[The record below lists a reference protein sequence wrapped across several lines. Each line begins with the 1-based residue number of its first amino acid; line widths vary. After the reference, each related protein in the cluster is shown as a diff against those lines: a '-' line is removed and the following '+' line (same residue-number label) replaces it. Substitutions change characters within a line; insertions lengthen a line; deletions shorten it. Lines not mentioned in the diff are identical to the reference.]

1 MTIKILIPIIILI
14 IIYLIICYHD
24 LYKINMVKYLPKWVW
39 SIIIIISIPLG
50 GVIYFLLG
58 RETRGENDD

>member
-1 MTIKILIPIIILI
+1 LARSAAAEVYKRKV
-14 IIYLIICYHD
+14 CYHD

-58 RETRGENDD
+58 RETRGENGD

>member
-14 IIYLIICYHD
+14 IIYLIVCYHD

-39 SIIIIISIPLG
+39 SIIIISIPLG

-58 RETRGENDD
+58 RETRGENGD

>member
-14 IIYLIICYHD
+14 IIYLIVCYHD
-24 LYKINMVKYLPKWVW
+24 LCKINMVKYLPKWVW

-58 RETRGENDD
+58 RETRGENGD

>member
-1 MTIKILIPIIILI
+1 MTKILIPIIILI
-14 IIYLIICYHD
+14 IIYLIVCYHD

-58 RETRGENDD
+58 RETRGENGD